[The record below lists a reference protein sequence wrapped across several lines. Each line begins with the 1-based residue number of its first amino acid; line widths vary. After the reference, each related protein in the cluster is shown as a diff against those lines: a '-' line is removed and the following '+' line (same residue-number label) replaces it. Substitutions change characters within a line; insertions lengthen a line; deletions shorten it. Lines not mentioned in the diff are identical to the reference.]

1 MPQVVLT
8 EHAAADLRRIY
19 DFLVEKNEQAA
30 RNAVKAVKNAL
41 SVLAQ
46 FPASGRFFDDEFRK
60 WSVSFGDSGYTVLYR
75 IEPDII
81 VIVAIKHQRELAYS
95 LQAKN

>member
-46 FPASGRFFDDEFRK
+46 FPASGRFFDDEFR
-60 WSVSFGDSGYTVLYR
+60 VIPFYT
-75 IEPDII
+75 
-81 VIVAIKHQRELAYS
+81 ELS
-95 LQAKN
+95 LTLL